1 MNGFV
6 GKKVKKSDSKT
17 NKQTK
22 NQPNKKKKTQPTKQN
37 RCTQVM
43 QPLAVCF
50 QKHEGFLL
58 TIGPNN

>member
-1 MNGFV
+1 MGLLE
-6 GKKVKKSDSKT
+6 KKSKSQIVKQT
-17 NKQTK
+17 NKQKT
-22 NQPNKKKKTQPTKQN
+22 NQTKKKKTQPTKQN